1 MEDNYYGISRY
12 QFDKFF
18 DNSSIKYKNYIMDLL
33 DKLSTRIQFT
43 LKKLSTQFHI
53 IKRNKPFAA
62 FGFRKRRADSYY
74 FIEFYSKFDIDDFR
88 IIKRTIKEV
97 IVKNKKMKYIINLI
111 KIPEDINI
119 DNQIINWIEEG
130 YKLI

>member
-1 MEDNYYGISRY
+1 MDENYYGISRL
-12 QFDKFF
+12 QFDTYFENLSMKHK
-18 DNSSIKYKNYIMDLL
+18 DCIMDLL
-33 DKLSTRIQFT
+33 NILSTRIQFT

-53 IKRNKPFAA
+53 MKGTEPFVA
-62 FGFRKRRADSYY
+62 FGFRKRKTDNYY
-74 FIEFYSKFDIDDFR
+74 FIEFYSKFDIDDIR
-88 IIKRTIKEV
+88 ISKKTAKEV

-111 KIPEDINI
+111 KIKECEKI